1 MFLYPTATKYLAQYE
16 SKKVIREFET
26 QSEENREYENHEY
39 ENHEEKVLD
48 EVEIKETSNHK
59 ILELLQELQ
68 AYNERLYEEGQSSLQ
83 DPFDYETSS
92 IDLTKYGFSQNVIG
106 TLWIPRMEVELP
118 IYLGASHENMALGA
132 GLLGETS
139 VPIGGKNT
147 NVVIA
152 AHRGWKGIPMF
163 RDIQALQLGDKIQ
176 ITTPWDTLIY
186 RVCELKVILPG
197 DSDEILIQ
205 EGRDLVTLLTCHPYT
220 KNYQR
225 YMVVAERSIEETSTK
240 EEDLQEA
247 SETYDEEP
255 RAVEM
260 MQEDGTTEMI
270 KVDPASIRP
279 SIHEGE
285 EDGAQFSNLQ
295 IWMEDY
301 GVWIGFGIIVFVMFL
316 LFLISRKRKR
326 K

>member
-1 MFLYPTATKYLAQYE
+1 MRRKVIKFFGMLVLLAGLGVFLYPMATKYLAQYE
-16 SKKVIREFET
+16 CKKVIREFEA
-26 QSEENREYENHEY
+26 QIEENGEQEKC
-39 ENHEEKVLD
+39 EEEVLD
-48 EVEIKETSNHK
+48 EAEIKETSNHK
-59 ILELLQELQ
+59 ISELLQELQ
-68 AYNERLYEEGQSSLQ
+68 TYNERLYEEGQSGLQ

-139 VPIGGKNT
+139 VPIGGENT

-163 RDIQALQLGDKIQ
+163 RDIQDLQLGDKIW
-176 ITTPWDTLIY
+176 ITTLWDTLLY

-197 DSDEILIQ
+197 DSHEILIQ

-225 YMVVAERSIEETSTK
+225 YMVVAERSIEEESTK
-240 EEDLQEA
+240 EEDLQDA
-247 SETYDEEP
+247 SKTYEEEP
-255 RAVEM
+255 ESAEIV
-260 MQEDGTTEMI
+260 Q
-270 KVDPASIRP
+270 
-279 SIHEGE
+279 GE
-285 EDGAQFSNLQ
+285 ETAEEQFSNRQ
-295 IWMEDY
+295 IWLEDY
-301 GVWIGFGIIVFVMFL
+301 GVWIGFGSLLVMFML
-316 LFLISRKRKR
+316 YVFSRKRR
-326 K
+326 KK